1 MGKCSKCSNA
11 QASYYDRDDGPR
23 RYCKQCAR
31 DVSNVV
37 SRWQKDKKRKAEA
50 RGEGAGAGSGMGQ
63 DKKRALDGPPISIAT
78 LGLSPSFAATLDP
91 GWLER
96 QMPTAELL
104 NDAGRLEWTA
114 ETTMVLDLTT
124 HTSRE
129 EVATR
134 IGEKLVQDYMAMA
147 PVLRA
152 VAHEMGVNEVAVG
165 GVSRTGNHT
174 PRHQH
179 APMGV
184 LNLLGGSEG
193 ASKQWRLWPPG
204 ADGEREP
211 ITFEQRAGQVLWIP
225 PGWQHEVF
233 TTGGVVVELDG
244 GTQDIVAPHWITWCL
259 PKTLAMRSLCA
270 LLAGITREDQVSTNR
285 TPKQKRELYEVLEQY
300 SFGE

>member
-1 MGKCSKCSNA
+1 
-11 QASYYDRDDGPR
+11 
-23 RYCKQCAR
+23 
-31 DVSNVV
+31 
-37 SRWQKDKKRKAEA
+37 
-50 RGEGAGAGSGMGQ
+50 
-63 DKKRALDGPPISIAT
+63 
-78 LGLSPSFAATLDP
+78 
-91 GWLER
+91 
-96 QMPTAELL
+96 MPTAELL

-285 TPKQKRELYEVLEQY
+285 TPKQKRELYEVLQQY

>member
-1 MGKCSKCSNA
+1 
-11 QASYYDRDDGPR
+11 
-23 RYCKQCAR
+23 
-31 DVSNVV
+31 
-37 SRWQKDKKRKAEA
+37 
-50 RGEGAGAGSGMGQ
+50 
-63 DKKRALDGPPISIAT
+63 
-78 LGLSPSFAATLDP
+78 
-91 GWLER
+91 
-96 QMPTAELL
+96 MPTAELL

-193 ASKQWRLWPPG
+193 ASKQWRQGRVQQQIAARQSRTVGNERAPG
-204 ADGEREP
+204 SIHTA
-211 ITFEQRAGQVLWIP
+211 
-225 PGWQHEVF
+225 
-233 TTGGVVVELDG
+233 
-244 GTQDIVAPHWITWCL
+244 
-259 PKTLAMRSLCA
+259 KNCA
-270 LLAGITREDQVSTNR
+270 HHSPR
-285 TPKQKRELYEVLEQY
+285 T
-300 SFGE
+300 SSH

>member
-11 QASYYDRDDGPR
+11 QASYYDPDDGPG

-31 DVSNVV
+31 DVPNVV

-152 VAHEMGVNEVAVG
+152 VAHDRLACKNE
-165 GVSRTGNHT
+165 
-174 PRHQH
+174 
-179 APMGV
+179 
-184 LNLLGGSEG
+184 
-193 ASKQWRLWPPG
+193 
-204 ADGEREP
+204 
-211 ITFEQRAGQVLWIP
+211 
-225 PGWQHEVF
+225 
-233 TTGGVVVELDG
+233 
-244 GTQDIVAPHWITWCL
+244 
-259 PKTLAMRSLCA
+259 
-270 LLAGITREDQVSTNR
+270 
-285 TPKQKRELYEVLEQY
+285 
-300 SFGE
+300 